1 MTIWP
6 VLLVMEDIFVL
17 IAMVLF
23 LLIRQR
29 ATLIIGIIIAAVL
42 LLCNVLVISGYRNWF
57 VLALPFATLWIII
70 LIGRPFL
77 KRPIFTVGPKA
88 VIALLVIVGVVLLAS
103 LVLLVLLRPA

>member
-6 VLLVMEDIFVL
+6 VLLGMEDIFVL
-17 IAMVLF
+17 IAIALF
-23 LLIRQR
+23 LLVRQS

-70 LIGRPFL
+70 VIGRPFL
-77 KRPIFTVGPKA
+77 KRPIFTVGSKV
-88 VIALLVIVGVVLLAS
+88 VIALLVIVCVTLLAS
-103 LVLLVLLRPA
+103 IILLVLLRPT